1 MAKLV
6 MTVDSDGE
14 IEEKLKGKNKSKKI
28 EPIVSAED
36 E

>member
-6 MTVDSDGE
+6 MTIDSDGE
-14 IEEKLKGKNKSKKI
+14 IDEKVRGKKQQPK
-28 EPIVSAED
+28 PVIVSAED